1 MKIGE
6 LAKHSGCSIQT
17 IRYYEKEALIS
28 APERTEGNFRV
39 YHITVL
45 ERLSFI
51 KNCRALGL
59 ALSDIK
65 LLISLQSS
73 PGKPCEAVNEIIDS
87 HLHVVQSRISDLQKL
102 YADLKQLRLKCGST
116 KSVDQCEILGELQP
130 KKLKTI

>member
-6 LAKHSGCSIQT
+6 LAKRSGCSIQT

-39 YHITVL
+39 YNMAVL

-59 ALSDIK
+59 ALSEVK
-65 LLISLQSS
+65 LLISLQNS
-73 PGKPCEAVNEIIDS
+73 PKTQCKAINEIIDS
-87 HLHVVQSRISDLQKL
+87 HLLVVESRISDLEKL
-102 YADLKQLRLKCGST
+102 YVDLKQLRLKCGST
-116 KSVDQCEILGELQP
+116 KSVDQCGILGELQP
-130 KKLKTI
+130 KPETI